1 MKFDKTG
8 VGHDIAKEFTN
19 HWWDQAFKKASNGIH
34 IEKLT
39 EDGEIEVKSRDKTKS
54 QMKAKSE
61 KKEQKKSLYKAF
73 VKSATLENGKLVK
86 EKDDASSS
94 SSSEMNTSS
103 TVETHIQALDY
114 DELFKS
120 IGVTAHKGARHGVSM
135 QAKLKRVQQKDEEYL
150 RLQKK
155 KKKKKTKSDNIKWRT
170 ANWLNCKAYYF
181 CKLQ

>member
-54 QMKAKSE
+54 KMKAKSE
-61 KKEQKKSLYKAF
+61 KKEEKKSLYKAF

-155 KKKKKTKSDNIKWRT
+155 KKKKKTKSDNIK
-170 ANWLNCKAYYF
+170 
-181 CKLQ
+181 

>member
-1 MKFDKTG
+1 MSYFLGIVNPIKASLKFDKTG
-8 VGHDIAKEFTN
+8 VGHDIGKEFTN

-39 EDGEIEVKSRDKTKS
+39 EGEIEVKSKGKLKS
-54 QMKAKSE
+54 KNKAKSE

-73 VKSATLENGKLVK
+73 VKSATLQNGKMVNEPLAEELDDPSNS
-86 EKDDASSS
+86 EKG
-94 SSSEMNTSS
+94 TPS
-103 TVETHIQALDY
+103 TAENHIQTLDY

-150 RLQKK
+150 HLQKK
-155 KKKKKTKSDNIKWRT
+155 KKMKAKCDNTK
-170 ANWLNCKAYYF
+170 
-181 CKLQ
+181 